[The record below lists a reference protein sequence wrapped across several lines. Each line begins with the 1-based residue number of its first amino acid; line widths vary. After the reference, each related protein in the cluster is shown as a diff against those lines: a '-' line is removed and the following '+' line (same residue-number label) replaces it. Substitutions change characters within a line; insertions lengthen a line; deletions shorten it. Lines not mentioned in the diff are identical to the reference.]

1 MKSSF
6 ETYKHTFKRTGL
18 QLMVILAGMLCSIP
32 VFSQLKY
39 QISNYPV
46 EFTKGGNQNW
56 DIALDSENRVYFA
69 NNYGLVVFENAS
81 STLYQLPE
89 KTIIRSVC
97 VVNDTIYTGSYEELG
112 FWTRTQ
118 DDTYTYTSLVSK
130 AESGINANDEFW
142 QITEHNG
149 YIYFHTFGSIY
160 VYDRK
165 SLWKI
170 PSALSGFMFLYKVGN
185 QLVTQKIGG
194 GLYELTPKKISL
206 LNSAESLHE
215 EELKSIV
222 PLNENQSFLT
232 TSKGLYLYDHSSYQ
246 LKKLTSVYVKL
257 AAQQKINTA
266 TRNDFYLIIGT
277 ILDGVYIFTL
287 EENPRLLTKIN
298 TNSQLQNNT
307 VLSLATDASQNLW
320 VGMDKGV
327 DYIAFNTAVDSYRHE
342 NPKVGSTYAA
352 ALLNRTLFVGSNQGI
367 YAYEQNANGKFING
381 KLIKESEGQVWFL
394 RVIDGLLY
402 EGLNS
407 GTFVLQQEKLI
418 QVSDVVGAY
427 NLKDYPGNPSIKIQS
442 TYSELVQFKKSDGLW
457 RKATSIRGFSSP
469 TRFLEIDHLGMIW
482 AGHSIKNVRRLQ
494 PNMALDSIETILTI
508 GKDQGIHESTNRV
521 LKLDNRIFISTSDSI
536 FEWDS
541 INEQFQP
548 YTQLDNLFSVEGPI
562 MNVVSAGNHR
572 YWFIKKAEFI
582 LAEVRFNQI
591 HLLYRMLPKAYNFHL
606 IEGYERIVPISES
619 LHVICLDDG
628 FSIINLD
635 QIFKTPQVTGLPKIT
650 KIELLADD
658 KRVLDESVLKTG
670 SRTFSNDNNS
680 LSFYWSNPQSTGLI
694 SYFQYKLDGYDQD
707 WSDWTPQTKISYQ
720 RLTPGTYTF
729 NVRLFNSSGHLSNAK
744 PYTFTIKEAWYRS
757 GLGYLL
763 YFIILLLITLLI
775 RFYVSKKRWKKLG
788 EQLERERKEI
798 QLQTE
803 LAQKEIIAL
812 RNEKLQAEVEHKS
825 SQLATNTMAIM
836 RKNELLNT
844 IKDELTQL
852 KEELGDRFPKK
863 YYNRII
869 QLIDRNLQD
878 ELEWEAFEQ
887 LFDQA
892 HGNFFKRLKEEYPD
906 LTPGDLRL
914 CAYLRMNLSSKEIA
928 PLLNISVRGVEER
941 RYRLRKR
948 LNLNSDTNL
957 TEMLMTY

>member
-1 MKSSF
+1 M
-6 ETYKHTFKRTGL
+6 
-18 QLMVILAGMLCSIP
+18 
-32 VFSQLKY
+32 
-39 QISNYPV
+39 
-46 EFTKGGNQNW
+46 
-56 DIALDSENRVYFA
+56 
-69 NNYGLVVFENAS
+69 
-81 STLYQLPE
+81 
-89 KTIIRSVC
+89 
-97 VVNDTIYTGSYEELG
+97 
-112 FWTRTQ
+112 
-118 DDTYTYTSLVSK
+118 
-130 AESGINANDEFW
+130 
-142 QITEHNG
+142 
-149 YIYFHTFGSIY
+149 
-160 VYDRK
+160 
-165 SLWKI
+165 
-170 PSALSGFMFLYKVGN
+170 
-185 QLVTQKIGG
+185 
-194 GLYELTPKKISL
+194 
-206 LNSAESLHE
+206 ESLHD
-215 EELKSIV
+215 EELKAIV
-222 PLNENQSFLT
+222 SLNDKQSFLA
-232 TSKGLYLYDHSSYQ
+232 TSKGLYLFNHSTFQ
-246 LKKLTSVYVKL
+246 LKELTSNDVQFTV
-257 AAQQKINTA
+257 QQKINTA
-266 TRNDFYLIIGT
+266 IQNDSYLIIGT
-277 ILDGVYIFTL
+277 ILDGVHIFTL

-298 TNSQLQNNT
+298 TNSRLQNNT
-307 VLSLATDASQNLW
+307 VLSLATDFSQNLW
-320 VGMDKGV
+320 VGLDKGV
-327 DYIAFNTAVDSYRHE
+327 SYIAFNTAVDTYRDE
-342 NPKVGSTYAA
+342 NPKVGSVYTA
-352 ALLNRTLFVGSNQGI
+352 ALLNQTLYVGSNQGI
-367 YAYEQNANGKFING
+367 YAYEQDVNGKFING
-381 KLIKESEGQVWFL
+381 KLIKESQGQVWFL

-402 EGLNS
+402 AGLNN
-407 GTFVLQQEKLI
+407 GTFVLQQENLI

-457 RKATSIRGFSSP
+457 RKATSLRGFSSP
-469 TRFLEIDHLGMIW
+469 TRFLEMDHLGLIW

-508 GKDQGIHESTNRV
+508 GKDQRIHESSNRV
-521 LKLDNRIFISTSDSI
+521 FKLDNRIFISTSDSI

-548 YTQLDNLFSVEGPI
+548 YTKLDSLFSVEGPI

-572 YWFIKKAEFI
+572 YWFIKKAEII
-582 LAEVRFNQI
+582 LAEVRFNQVQ
-591 HLLYRMLPKAYNFHL
+591 LLYRLLPKAYDFHL
-606 IEGYERIVPISES
+606 LEGYERIVPVSES

-635 QIFKTPQVTGLPKIT
+635 QIFKTPSISGLPEIT

-658 KRVLDESVLKTG
+658 KRILDGSVLKSD

-680 LSFYWSNPQSTGLI
+680 LSFYWSSPQSTGLI
-694 SYFQYKLDGYDQD
+694 SYFQYKLDGYDQS
-707 WSDWTPQTKISYQ
+707 WSDWTTQTKISYQ

-729 NVRLFNSSGHLSNAK
+729 NVRSLNGSGQLSGIK
-744 PYTFTIKEAWYRS
+744 SYTFTIKEAWYRS
-757 GLGYLL
+757 GLGYFL
-763 YFIILLLITLLI
+763 YFIIVLLITLLI

-788 EQLERERKEI
+788 EQFEKERKEI

-844 IKDELTQL
+844 IKDELTQQ

-887 LFDQA
+887 LYDQA

-914 CAYLRMNLSSKEIA
+914 CAYLRMNLASKEIA

-957 TEMLMTY
+957 TELLMTY